1 MNNRL
6 YTNTGKVGSIIG
18 LVVTTVVLNYAAQH
32 STEIVNG
39 TLSIV
44 RNGVNVAKRTF
55 NNAMTREV
63 EVWST
68 LPNGERFNT
77 GMKVRVSKLHKSEA
91 A

>member
-6 YTNTGKVGSIIG
+6 YTNTGKVGSIVG
-18 LVVTTVVLNYAAQH
+18 LVVATVVLNYAAQH
-32 STEIVNG
+32 STEIVDG
-39 TLSIV
+39 TIAIAKKGVKAVKHSI
-44 RNGVNVAKRTF
+44 

-68 LPNGERFNT
+68 LPSGERYNT
-77 GMKVRVSKLHKSEA
+77 GMKARVSKLHKIEA